1 MKVTKLVLVAV
12 MLAVMGITGCAS
24 THENVAEHHH
34 HPKAQFD
41 GKCAYS
47 VENGKYDVEGNSEF
61 NLAHNGVTYYFS
73 SASARDKFKDHID
86 QHVTR
91 ANRAW
96 EGRSG
101 R

>member
-1 MKVTKLVLVAV
+1 MKTIKAGFVALVLGV
-12 MLAVMGITGCAS
+12 MALSGCAS
-24 THENVAEHHH
+24 THEDVSEHHH
-34 HPKAQFD
+34 HEKAQFD

-47 VENGKYDVEGNSEF
+47 VENGKYDVAGKPEF

-73 SASARDKFKDHID
+73 SAANRDKFKDHID

-96 EGRSG
+96 EGRGG